1 MHVVVELYQKLSFSP
16 VLACESSVLIAVS
29 APHRVVA
36 IAACSE
42 LIELLKK
49 RVPIFKKEFY
59 DGDKTAQWKQN
70 AEWSRDDLTKA

>member
-1 MHVVVELYQKLSFSP
+1 MP
-16 VLACESSVLIAVS
+16 ACESSVLIAVS

-36 IAACSE
+36 MAAASE

-59 DGDKTAQWKQN
+59 EGDETAQWKQN
-70 AEWSRDDLTKA
+70 AEWSRDGLTKA